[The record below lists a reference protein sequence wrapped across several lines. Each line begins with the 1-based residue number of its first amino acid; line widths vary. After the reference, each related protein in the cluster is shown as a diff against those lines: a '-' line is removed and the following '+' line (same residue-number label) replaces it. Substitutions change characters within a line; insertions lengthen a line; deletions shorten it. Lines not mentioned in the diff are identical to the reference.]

1 MKEELEKRE
10 KEKETLTQEK
20 EALHEKLR
28 EQRNRLKEENN
39 RLETIQA
46 EVAACT
52 SAVEEGKNE
61 IIEILNSRATTKGK
75 AQRFDA
81 MMEQLDI
88 RKAAVSQRILRL
100 KTEEE
105 SLASEKSKAQSR
117 YDSVTHTIASMNEEC
132 VRLDG
137 EVQKLQEKLKD
148 QSRQMENGQAAYHR
162 ESSRLESLKNLTERY
177 DGYGNSIRR
186 VMEQKSREP
195 GIHGVVAAFF
205 K

>member
-61 IIEILNSRATTKGK
+61 IIEILKQPCHHQRKGP
-75 AQRFDA
+75 AFRRNDG
-81 MMEQLDI
+81 
-88 RKAAVSQRILRL
+88 AA
-100 KTEEE
+100 
-105 SLASEKSKAQSR
+105 
-117 YDSVTHTIASMNEEC
+117 
-132 VRLDG
+132 
-137 EVQKLQEKLKD
+137 
-148 QSRQMENGQAAYHR
+148 
-162 ESSRLESLKNLTERY
+162 
-177 DGYGNSIRR
+177 GY
-186 VMEQKSREP
+186 P
-195 GIHGVVAAFF
+195 
-205 K
+205 